1 MVRGTARCHSKQQ
14 SAPVSPTVQTPKDD
28 DVHRRPRT
36 HGAASRYPR
45 YETFPGRT
53 DHSAKTFCFQS
64 FDDQGRDLSLARTFH
79 GPLDECAPALA
90 RLNERGAGI
99 FTTVNVIAAE
109 QRRTAE
115 NVVRV
120 RAVFVDVDDPTSLP
134 KVESAIARHGLT
146 PSIVV
151 ESSPGKRHFYWRT
164 DDCLLEEFKGAQQAL
179 ARLFGTDP
187 SVCDLP
193 RVMRLLGFIHW
204 KGAPFRSRLVSA
216 Q

>member
-1 MVRGTARCHSKQQ
+1 MMFTADRVHTVP
-14 SAPVSPTVQTPKDD
+14 PVDIQDT
-28 DVHRRPRT
+28 RRFLV
-36 HGAASRYPR
+36 AL
-45 YETFPGRT
+45 

-134 KVESAIARHGLT
+134 K
-146 PSIVV
+146 
-151 ESSPGKRHFYWRT
+151 
-164 DDCLLEEFKGAQQAL
+164 
-179 ARLFGTDP
+179 
-187 SVCDLP
+187 
-193 RVMRLLGFIHW
+193 
-204 KGAPFRSRLVSA
+204 
-216 Q
+216 